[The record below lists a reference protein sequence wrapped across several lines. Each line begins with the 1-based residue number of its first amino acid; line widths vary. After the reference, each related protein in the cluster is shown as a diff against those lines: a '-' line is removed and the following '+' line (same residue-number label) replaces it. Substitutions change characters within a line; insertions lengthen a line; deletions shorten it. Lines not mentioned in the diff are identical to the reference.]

1 MADTPISGLTSVSS
15 LGASDEFAVNQGGTS
30 KKVTAGQVESFFET
44 KGFPAVFALGTSHTL
59 AATAATE
66 VTGLGPCTLVP
77 GTYYYTYE
85 LIVQSSATA
94 TGIGLG
100 INFTGTAAV
109 RTIRLVFPSTGTT
122 AITGVMDDVG
132 ANTGQIMEHITQTA
146 FSTSAPNM
154 INTAGFATAN
164 ANVPVTITGILVVT
178 VSGDLEL
185 WHSSE
190 TAANTSVMAGSSL
203 VVIRTA

>member
-146 FSTSAPNM
+146 FSTIAPNM
-154 INTAGFATAN
+154 ITTAN

>member
-1 MADTPISGLTSVSS
+1 MADTKISALTGVTS
-15 LGASDEFAVNQGGTS
+15 LGASDEFVVNQGGAS
-30 KKVTAGQVESFFET
+30 KKVTAAQVESFFET
-44 KGFPAVFALGTSHTL
+44 KGFPVVFALGTSHTL
-59 AATAATE
+59 ASTTGTE

-85 LIVQSSATA
+85 LIVASSATA

-100 INFTGTAAV
+100 INFTGTAAT
-109 RTIRLVFPSTGTT
+109 RTIRLVYPSTGTT

-132 ANTGQIMEHITQTA
+132 AGTGQTMEFNSTLT
-146 FSTSAPNM
+146 FSTTAPNL

-178 VSGDLEL
+178 ASGDLEL

-190 TAANTSVMAGSSL
+190 TAANTSVVAGSSL
-203 VVIRTA
+203 IVIRTA